1 MELIMKKLFAVMTF
15 AFFASA
21 AINAQ
26 TVTWN
31 ISGANPA
38 QYRSITNDELR
49 QMFENNQLV
58 GNHQKYKITTE
69 MGSLI
74 ETATALSLL
83 AVLSSASADTELP
96 SEFIYFKNLPR
107 IEARIGE
114 IEVYFSRGVMLEDLE
129 NDWNVQVKIPV
140 IPVDGYRVL

>member
-1 MELIMKKLFAVMTF
+1 MEGYMKKIFALTVF
-15 AFFASA
+15 LLLA
-21 AINAQ
+21 AMNMNAQ
-26 TVTWN
+26 NITWN

-38 QYRSITNDELR
+38 QYRSITNDELWR
-49 QMFENNQLV
+49 MFESNRLE

-69 MGSLI
+69 IGSLI

-83 AVLSSASADTELP
+83 AVLSSASAGTEL
-96 SEFIYFKNLPR
+96 SSKFIYFKNLPK

-114 IEVYFSRGVMLEDLE
+114 IEVYFSRGVILEDLD
-129 NDWNVQVKIPV
+129 NNLNIQVKIPV